1 MTAEPKVVAITG
13 ASQGI
18 GPGLVEGFLGRGYR
32 VVANSR
38 RIEPSASPDV
48 LTMGL
53 TGDFIVEAMWQWH
66 QTLSLDP
73 CGEFPTR
80 GKFASKPASLP
91 EVGQTSSSSSRD
103 GLAEAATEE
112 GQWRRLTRRSAHGL
126 PEDD

>member
-1 MTAEPKVVAITG
+1 VSLSRLLDLLVCPDFGQTG
-13 ASQGI
+13 WHCSQI
-18 GPGLVEGFLGRGYR
+18 SDGLGT
-32 VVANSR
+32 R
-38 RIEPSASPDV
+38 R
-48 LTMGL
+48 MGL